1 MLTKES
7 KLSDVTMEVLKSYKY
22 DRSALTLLLFNLEE
36 QGFEGEVYDEVISST
51 LSTLIYEFGV
61 YEALILHTL
70 DYAREIYKN
79 EIPEEDIDVTRVIA
93 DVYDYVG
100 IE

>member
-1 MLTKES
+1 MLTKDS

-36 QGFEGEVYDEVISST
+36 QGYEGEVFDEVISST

>member
-1 MLTKES
+1 MLTKDS

-36 QGFEGEVYDEVISST
+36 QGFEGEVFDEVISST

>member
-1 MLTKES
+1 MLTRQSTLNE
-7 KLSDVTMEVLKSYKY
+7 VTMETLKGYKF
-22 DRSALTLLLFNLEE
+22 DRSALSLLLDQYEA
-36 QGFEGEVYDEVISST
+36 QGFDGEDSEEMVSAT
-51 LSTLIYEFGV
+51 LSCLIYEFGV

-79 EIPEEDIDVTRVIA
+79 EIPEEDINVTRVIS

>member
-1 MLTKES
+1 MLTKDS
-7 KLSDVTMEVLKSYKY
+7 KLNDVTMEVLKSYKY

-36 QGFEGEVYDEVISST
+36 QGFEGEVFDEVISST

-79 EIPEEDIDVTRVIA
+79 EIPEEDINVTRVIA

>member
-1 MLTKES
+1 MLTKDS

-22 DRSALTLLLFNLEE
+22 DRSALTLLLWNLEE
-36 QGFEGEVYDEVISST
+36 QGFEGEVFDEVISST

>member
-1 MLTKES
+1 MLTKDS

-36 QGFEGEVYDEVISST
+36 QGYEGEVFDEVISST

-70 DYAREIYKN
+70 DYAREISKN

>member
-1 MLTKES
+1 MLTKDS

-36 QGFEGEVYDEVISST
+36 QGLEGEVFDEVISST

>member
-1 MLTKES
+1 MLDRDS
-7 KLSDVTMEVLKSYKY
+7 KLKDVTMEVLKSYKY
-22 DRSALTLLLFNLEE
+22 DRSALTLLLEILEE
-36 QGFEGEVYDEVISST
+36 QGFEGEVFDEVISAT
-51 LSTLIYEFGV
+51 LQTLIYEYGV

-70 DYAREIYKN
+70 DYAREIYTN
-79 EIPEEDIDVTRVIA
+79 EIPEEDINVTRVIA